1 MSRRVEIAGSSHP
14 EPPGAEP
21 LDDLDAG
28 ADVSVSVHLRT
39 GGDGFDSRAALDDF
53 RRFAADHDLWL
64 WREADDSCIRLGG
77 THRQLARAFGTRLRL
92 YDNGFERF
100 PARSGPLTLPEEL
113 VPWTLSVLG
122 LDCRPLI
129 PRPPVSAEAAPADG
143 NGMWPADIARL
154 YGIDLQANLR
164 DRRAAIIAIGG
175 GYSQDDLEGAAK
187 AQGREP
193 PPVEEIA
200 LNGVGNLFGS
210 NPRADQELS
219 LDIQVLAA
227 FAPAAIIAVYFAANN
242 EDGLI
247 SAIRKAVSAPDPN
260 LRPSVVSIS
269 WGSAE
274 TFWPEGVRDTA
285 QTAFEAAATAGVTI
299 VAAAGDDLT
308 RANTTDGA
316 AHVLFPAS
324 HPLVLGCGGTAITLN
339 PAGDAIKDEVV
350 WNDNGLQGTGGGI
363 SNLFPVPAYQQNLP
377 LPLAKD
383 GKKMRGVPDVA
394 ALASGV
400 PGYRI
405 MFNGGPMAMLGTS
418 AAAPLWAGII
428 AMANARRPR
437 PLGAL
442 HAALYAARG
451 LFREIT
457 KGNNFSGS
465 VGFEARDGWNACTG
479 LGVPT
484 SATVEGLSLIP
495 QEV

>member
-1 MSRRVEIAGSSHP
+1 VSRRVELPGSSHP

-21 LDDLDAG
+21 VDDVDAG
-28 ADVSVSVHLRT
+28 ATISVSVHLRR
-39 GGDGFDSRAALDDF
+39 GADGYDSRAALDDF
-53 RRFAADHDLWL
+53 GRFAADHSLWL
-64 WREADDSCIRLGG
+64 RQEADESCLRLGG
-77 THRQLARAFGTRLRL
+77 THSQLALAFGTRLRL

-100 PARSGPLTLPEEL
+100 PTRSGPLTLPEEL

-122 LDCRPLI
+122 LDGRPLI
-129 PRPPVSAEAAPADG
+129 PWPPVSAEAVPADG

-154 YGIDLQANLR
+154 YGIDLQTNLR
-164 DRRAAIIAIGG
+164 YHHVAIIAMGG
-175 GYSQDDLEGAAK
+175 GYSPADLAAAAK
-187 AQGREP
+187 AQNREP
-193 PPVEEIA
+193 PPVDEIA

-219 LDIQVLAA
+219 LDVQVLAA
-227 FAPAAIIAVYFAANN
+227 FAPAATIAVYFAANN

-247 SAIRKAVSAPDPN
+247 SAVRRAVSATDPN

-274 TFWPEGVRDTA
+274 TFWPDGVRDTA
-285 QTAFEAAATAGVTI
+285 QKAFEAAATAGVTI

-308 RANTTDGA
+308 RANTNDGA

-339 PAGDAIKDEVV
+339 QTGDVIKEEVV

-363 SNLFPVPAYQQNLP
+363 SDIFPIPAYQQNLP
-377 LPLAKD
+377 VPLAKD
-383 GKKMRGVPDVA
+383 GRKMRGVPDVA

-442 HAALYAARG
+442 HAGLYAAHG

-457 KGNNFSGS
+457 KGSNFSGS

-484 SATVEGLSLIP
+484 SATVEGLRLIP
-495 QEV
+495 